1 MSLKYFLHPSH
12 VRLIV
17 SMVHTRLYCSATQSP
32 LSRKMNGPKHSD
44 AIHPS
49 SDSESGSDS
58 SSSSSDSESENET
71 SSDGS
76 VRMDKLY
83 ETHIPTTNLQKLL
96 LSVGSSLA
104 AIIDPYTRDGKNLV
118 IMWIL
123 IIYGYFI
130 LYILFVI
137 MITDMV
143 AVFGETTGRQALKSL
158 ERRMSLSTEGLEIL
172 SDRPVLN
179 SSTMNQDELWNL
191 PPNTFGYHYVKFM
204 DDNVSLDTN
213 STVIVIHIRRKLL
226 VIRGNQ
232 SSLWTTRHWL
242 IL

>member
-58 SSSSSDSESENET
+58 SSSSSGSESDNET

-83 ETHIPTTNLQKLL
+83 ETHIPTTSVQKLL

-104 AIIDPYTRDGKNLV
+104 AIIDPYTRDGENLNLV
-118 IMWIL
+118 IIIWIV
-123 IIYGYFI
+123 I
-130 LYILFVI
+130 VI
-137 MITDMV
+137 MIADMV
-143 AVFGETTGRQALKSL
+143 AVFGETTGHQALKSL

-204 DDNVSLDTN
+204 DDNVSFDIN
-213 STVIVIHIRRKLL
+213 STVIVICIRRKLL
-226 VIRGNQ
+226 VILENQ
-232 SSLWTTRHWL
+232 LSLWTTKYWRTS
-242 IL
+242 